1 MAPSLQGDN
10 TLDLKCDIFVDLV
23 REIENLLGEGDW
35 SIWSHQPPV
44 K

>member
-10 TLDLKCDIFVDLV
+10 TLDLKYDIFVDLV
-23 REIENLLGEGDW
+23 RELENLLGEGDW
-35 SIWSHQPPV
+35 SIWSHQTLV